1 MPSAKPL
8 PRDAIPARDGSPD
21 ETVYEIMADFLR

>member
-1 MPSAKPL
+1 L